1 MAVELLDPDS
11 KAYRHAFARR
21 AALQRQ
27 RHKAQP
33 HTVPLYLGCDDDE
46 FPSDDTFG
54 MPEEEDA

>member
-1 MAVELLDPDS
+1 MSTAIS
-11 KAYRHAFARR
+11 
-21 AALQRQ
+21 QRQ